1 MKMTELQ
8 LLSED
13 LKRLYRNLRRVQSVD
28 NFVYDELYQVLE
40 RYSAVY
46 FMCYN
51 GYRSDVKEARQQMA
65 QDINGLLNAV
75 KAHYGDKLAD
85 LEITEL

>member
-8 LLSED
+8 LLNED
-13 LKRLYRNLRRVQSVD
+13 LKRLYRNIQRVQVD
-28 NFVYDELYQVLE
+28 NFVYNELYQVLE

-85 LEITEL
+85 LEITEV

>member
-1 MKMTELQ
+1 MTELQ
-8 LLSED
+8 LLNED
-13 LKRLYRNLRRVQSVD
+13 LKRLYRNIQRVQVD
-28 NFVYDELYQVLE
+28 NFVYNELYQVLE

-85 LEITEL
+85 LEIAEV